1 MALRAEN
8 VTCVRGGRT
17 IFSDLSFTVED
28 GQGLMLTGPNGS
40 GKTSLLRVI
49 AGLVAQEAGTIDL
62 DRPDPDLT
70 VGQCSHFVGHAN
82 ALKSALSVEEN
93 LDFWS
98 SFLGAPD
105 STTPL
110 HAFDLGP
117 RATIPAALLSAGQKR
132 RLALSRLTI
141 APRPLW
147 LLDEPTVGLDTDS
160 QLTLVELMKSHLE
173 GGGIIVAASHVD
185 VGLAFDQELNIA
197 REKAK

>member
-1 MALRAEN
+1 MALSAEN

-17 IFSDLSFTVED
+17 IFSGLSFKVED

-49 AGLVAQEAGTIDL
+49 AGLVAHEAGTIDL

-70 VGQCSHFVGHAN
+70 VGQCCHFVGHAN

-98 SFLGAPD
+98 RFLGAPD
-105 STTPL
+105 STSPL

-141 APRPLW
+141 VPRPLW
-147 LLDEPTVGLDTDS
+147 LLDEPTVGLDAQS
-160 QLTLVELMKSHLE
+160 QATLVDLMKSHFD
-173 GGGIIVAASHVD
+173 GGGIIVAASHID
-185 VGLAFDQELNIA
+185 VGLAFHQELDLT
-197 REKAK
+197 REKAE